1 MNNQKGISLI
11 TLVVTMIV
19 MIILIGV
26 VGNYSLE
33 NIKKS
38 NDAISAAEFAN
49 VREFT
54 LKMQTNI
61 LAEDYK
67 LDTRKISLSNDL
79 LYLLVGESLSV
90 TDLNNIVDV
99 NSADIPAECKYYYI
113 PAEEKLFE
121 DRKFTDGNITV
132 QDVKNDYIINFYTA
146 TIICIQEDTC
156 KVEGLIKGL
165 GEIVL
170 LIGE

>member
-26 VGNYSLE
+26 VGSYSLE

-38 NDAISAAEFAN
+38 GDAVSAAEFAS
-49 VREFT
+49 VRDFT
-54 LKMQTNI
+54 LKMQTKI
-61 LAEDYK
+61 LAEDHK
-67 LDTRKISLSNDL
+67 IDTSKIGLSNDL
-79 LYLLVGESLSV
+79 LYLLVGESLSN

-99 NSADIPAECKYYYI
+99 NSSDVPAECKYYYI
-113 PAEEKLFE
+113 PADEKLFE
-121 DRKFTDGNITV
+121 DKDFTKGNITV

-146 TIICIQEDTC
+146 TVICIQNDSC
-156 KVEGLIKGL
+156 KVDGLIKGL
-165 GEIVL
+165 SEIVL